1 MPKNVN
7 KHVLRLNRFLPFSP
21 SHDQIYEEYQK
32 SEDSL
37 NLETRALDYARRA
50 SDRDADLIIL
60 TGDAGHGKT
69 HLCRRLLELK
79 LGYSEDEAREL
90 INGKCD
96 GASVIPHKN
105 GEAAGRGLRVFKDFS
120 ELPIDSAAAR
130 LEQLSTEHDAVTV
143 ICANEGRL
151 RAVLESA
158 SGSTY
163 CQSLLGEFNT
173 SFRDGLASRTGKV
186 HIINMNFQSVSASSA
201 DNRSLVVETIHD
213 WTSGTR
219 WRVCGECDSR
229 ESCPVL
235 ANQKMLSSQSGGK
248 ADVRRT
254 NIEALFSTTERLGT
268 VVTIREM
275 LMAVAYL
282 LTTGLDCDHVHKLV
296 EKKRRGWQHHYA
308 YYNSLFSLPPKLSVE
323 KLRRIPILSALRKLD
338 PGMRASRKTDEKII
352 NDQDV
357 FPQGEI
363 DLAFQVSSAKD
374 DVPIDAANG
383 IDEIIGN
390 PRNRKE
396 RIVEAEFVESVVR
409 SLRRRAFFDGVAGH
423 SQILEHFGFREGGKF
438 SEIIEGELTTK
449 RTSELKRSV
458 IAGLHTIQGL
468 QLGENQAELNLVD
481 PAFGSATSRAAII
494 ADTIAAKDIRLI
506 PLSGKW
512 NISEE
517 LQEYS
522 LPNSVN
528 WLDRHV
534 VLRISDDESNAHDL
548 LLDLVAFDCIV
559 RAGGGY
565 VAEEFYAHDI
575 RRITSF
581 LGQLAETRKAPGDAI
596 KLFLGG
602 SSSSVSIDD
611 GMIQVSSGG

>member
-1 MPKNVN
+1 MPKNIN
-7 KHVLRLNRFLPFSP
+7 RHVTRLNRFLPFSP
-21 SHDQIYEEYQK
+21 SHDQIYEEYQR

-37 NLETRALDYARRA
+37 NLETRALAYARMA

-79 LGYSEDEAREL
+79 LGYDEDEAREL
-90 INGKCD
+90 INRKCD
-96 GASVIPHKN
+96 GVSVIPHKN
-105 GEAAGRGLRVFKDFS
+105 GEAGGRGLRVFKDFS

-130 LEQLSTEHDAVTV
+130 LEKLSTEHDAVTV

-158 SGSTY
+158 SSSTY
-163 CQSLLGEFNT
+163 CQSLLDEFNS
-173 SFRDGLASRTGKV
+173 SFRDGLASRTGKI
-186 HIINMNFQSVSASSA
+186 HIINMNFQSVAASSA
-201 DNRSLVVETIHD
+201 DHRSLVVETIHD

-229 ESCPVL
+229 DSCPIL
-235 ANQKMLSSQSGGK
+235 ANQKMLGSQSGEET
-248 ADVRRT
+248 DVRRR

-275 LMAVAYL
+275 LMVVAYL
-282 LTTGLDCDHVHKLV
+282 LTTGLDCEQVHKLA
-296 EKKRRGWQHHYA
+296 EKKKGWQHPYA
-308 YYNSLFSLPPKLSVE
+308 YYNNLFCLPPKLSAE
-323 KLRRIPILSALRKLD
+323 KLRRIPVLSALRKLD
-338 PGMRASRKTDEKII
+338 PGMRSSRKTDEKII

-396 RIVEAEFVESVVR
+396 RSIEAKFVESVVR
-409 SLRRRAFFDGVAGH
+409 SLRRRAFFDGVAGN
-423 SQILEHFGFREGGKF
+423 SQILEHLGFREGGKF
-438 SEIIEGELTTK
+438 SEVIEGELTPK
-449 RTSELKRSV
+449 RVGELKRSV

-468 QLGENQAELNLVD
+468 QLGENHSELNLVD

-494 ADTIAAKDIRLI
+494 ADTVAAKDIRLI

-512 NISEE
+512 DIAEG

-534 VLRISDDESNAHDL
+534 VLRISDDEPSTHDL

-575 RRITSF
+575 RRIRSF